1 MSDDK
6 KVFIYDGEKTD
17 VSWDGRLC
25 IHIGECGQA
34 KGDLFVGG
42 RQPWCQPDQ
51 VDSAQDID
59 EVIKRCPSG
68 AIAYRCKDKSTQ
80 EHAEQEN
87 TVLVSPNGPLYVRG
101 DLDIDGALDDM
112 PGVRYRAALCRCG
125 LSSNKPFCD
134 NAHEAAGFKDSGAVG
149 DIGTGF
155 DNPGGKLTVKRAE
168 NGPLILTGNFS
179 IIASSGRSTWK
190 GTETALCRCGQSR
203 NKPFCDGSHVAANFK
218 AD

>member
-6 KVFIYDGEKTD
+6 KVFIYGGKKTD

-34 KGDLFVGG
+34 KGDLFVSD

-51 VDSAQDID
+51 VNSVQEID

-68 AIAYRCKDKSTQ
+68 AIAYSCKDESAQ

-87 TVLVSPNGPLYVRG
+87 TVLVSPNGPLYLRG

-149 DIGTGF
+149 EAGPGF
-155 DNPGGKLTVKRAE
+155 DTPGGKLTVKRAE
-168 NGPLILTGNFS
+168 NGPLMLTGNFS
-179 IIASSGRSTWK
+179 ISASSGRNTWK
-190 GTETALCRCGQSR
+190 GTETALCRCGQSG
-203 NKPFCDGSHVAANFK
+203 NKPFCDGSHVAANFR